1 MLAMFTALDAPVVTD
16 SKARYWSKITILPQ
30 LGSPYQNIAI
40 TFGMAK
46 PQCIMVWLPDG
57 ENF

>member
-1 MLAMFTALDAPVVTD
+1 MFTALDAPVVTD